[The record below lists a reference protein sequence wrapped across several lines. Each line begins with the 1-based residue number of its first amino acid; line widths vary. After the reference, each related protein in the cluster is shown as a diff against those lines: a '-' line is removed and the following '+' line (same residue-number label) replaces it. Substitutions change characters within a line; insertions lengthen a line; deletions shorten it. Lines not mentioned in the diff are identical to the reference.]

1 MSLGSLVD
9 WVPGGEF
16 TFIAAALLAVPG
28 VRRQLRPVA
37 KSALRVGLAVTD
49 QAKDWTA
56 EAREQANDIVAEIK
70 EEREAEREQ
79 ADANGAIPPQRHA
92 RIPPL
97 QRHRSAV

>member
-16 TFIAAALLAVPG
+16 TFIAAVLLAVPG

-37 KSALRVGLAVTD
+37 KSALRVGMAVTD
-49 QAKDWTA
+49 QVKGWTA
-56 EAREQANDIVAEIK
+56 ETREQANDIVAEIK

-79 ADANGAIPPQRHA
+79 ADANGAMPSATA
-92 RIPPL
+92 RK
-97 QRHRSAV
+97 HSATSEA

>member
-1 MSLGSLVD
+1 MSLGSFVD

-37 KSALRVGLAVTD
+37 KSALRVGMAVTD
-49 QAKDWTA
+49 QVKGWTA
-56 EAREQANDIVAEIK
+56 ETREQANDIVAEIK

-79 ADANGAIPPQRHA
+79 ADANGAMPPATA
-92 RIPPL
+92 R
-97 QRHRSAV
+97 QHSATSEA

>member
-49 QAKDWTA
+49 QVKDWTA

-79 ADANGAIPPQRHA
+79 ADANGAMAPATAVKH
-92 RIPPL
+92 
-97 QRHRSAV
+97 SATSEA